1 MTGRIISVGLY
12 TPDFHRYP
20 DQFVALTIL
29 GLSGAV
35 SHDPS
40 AALYIDGKL
49 VAAAEEERFIRDK
62 HAKGRMPVEAAKFCL
77 DFAGIKPADVDAVAI
92 PFAPISLF
100 EKARWHY
107 AKRYWYAPD
116 RGIDAIFNG
125 NRRYRRYRG
134 RIEGCLRELGFD
146 LNKTEIVPVEH
157 HLTHASS
164 AYHCSGFTEKTAI
177 LGIDGKGEYATT
189 FFGYGENGRIHKIKE
204 FYDPDSLGGLYGA
217 ITEYLGFEM
226 LDGEYKVM
234 GMAPYGDPTRYDFSR
249 LAKFENGELVVNTD
263 YVNVIGLRRYKEKAD
278 GKNKGYY
285 FSPKLIEWLG
295 PMRHGDIADDP
306 YIHYAASMQKLFED
320 LSLQMMDYYLGD
332 ILRETGKLVF
342 AGGGALNVKLNQ
354 KIIARPEVKELFVQP
369 ASGDAGT
376 AIGAAS
382 YVSVQRG
389 MPVEKM
395 EHVYLGPRYTNEQII
410 AACEAHP
417 EKPQWQK
424 VGAGGTAVPQLIA
437 KILADGNP
445 VAWFQGRLEFGPRA
459 LGGRSILGCP
469 SVAGVADRIN
479 AQIKFR
485 ERWRPFCPSML
496 DRVGPQ
502 MLQSDHPAPFMT
514 FTFEVSEEWKTR
526 VPEVVHEDGTS
537 RAQVLKRDYNPRY
550 YDLMVELEKLT
561 GNGVVLNTSLNR
573 RGEPMICS
581 PTDALNMFFGSDLQY
596 LIMEDILV
604 VKAPADRE

>member
-1 MTGRIISVGLY
+1 M
-12 TPDFHRYP
+12 P
-20 DQFVALTIL
+20 LTIL
-29 GLSGAV
+29 GLSGSL

-40 AALYIDGKL
+40 AALYIDGRL
-49 VAAAEEERFIRDK
+49 VAAAEEERFLRDK
-62 HAKGRMPVEAAKFCL
+62 HAKGRMPYEAAKFCL

-92 PFAPISLF
+92 PFAPISLM
-100 EKARWHY
+100 EPARWHY

-116 RGIDAIFNG
+116 RALDAIFNG

-134 RIEGCLRELGFD
+134 RILGCLAQLGFD
-146 LNKTEIVPVEH
+146 PDKVDLVPVEH

-189 FFGYGENGRIHKIKE
+189 FFGWGENGRIHKIKE

-234 GMAPYGDPTRYDFSR
+234 GMAPYGDPNKYDFSR
-249 LAKFENGELVVNTD
+249 LAKFENGELVIDTD
-263 YVNVIGLRRYKEKAD
+263 YANVIGLRRYKEA
-278 GKNKGYY
+278 GKGYY
-285 FSPKLIEWLG
+285 FSPKLIDWLG
-295 PMRHGDIADDP
+295 PRRQGDIADDP

-320 LSLQMMDYYLGD
+320 IALQMLDHYLGD
-332 ILRETGKLVF
+332 ILRETGRLAF

-354 KIIARPEVKELFVQP
+354 RIIARPDVKELFVQP
-369 ASGDAGT
+369 ASGDSGT

-389 MPVEKM
+389 VPVEKM
-395 EHVYLGPRYTNEQII
+395 EHVYLGPAYTNEEVI
-410 AACEAHP
+410 AACERHP
-417 EKPQWQK
+417 SKPSWQQIDQ
-424 VGAGGTAVPQLIA
+424 VPQRIA
-437 KILADGNP
+437 RLLADGQP
-445 VAWFQGRLEFGPRA
+445 VAWFQGRMEFGPRA

-469 SVAGVADRIN
+469 SVPGVADRIN

-496 DRVGPQ
+496 DTVGPQ
-502 MLQSDHPAPFMT
+502 MLGSDHPAPFMT
-514 FTFEVSEEWKTR
+514 FTFPVAAEWKAR

-537 RAQVLKRDYNPRY
+537 RAQVLRREFNPRY
-550 YDLMVELEKLT
+550 YELMLEMEKLT

-581 PTDALNMFFGSDLQY
+581 PADALDMFFGSDLRY
-596 LIMEDILV
+596 LIMEDVLV
-604 VKAPADRE
+604 TK

>member
-1 MTGRIISVGLY
+1 M
-12 TPDFHRYP
+12 
-20 DQFVALTIL
+20 ALTIL

-49 VAAAEEERFIRDK
+49 VAAAEEERFVRDK
-62 HAKGRMPVEAAKFCL
+62 HAKNRMPYEAAKFCL
-77 DFAGIKPADVDAVAI
+77 EFANIKPGDVDAVAI
-92 PFAPISLF
+92 PFAPISIF

-116 RGIDAIFNG
+116 RGLDALLTG
-125 NRRYRRYRG
+125 NRRYHRYKK
-134 RIEGCLRELGFD
+134 RIEWCLVQLGFD
-146 LNKTEIVPVEH
+146 LSKTEIVPVEH
-157 HLTHASS
+157 HLAHASS
-164 AYHCSGFTEKTAI
+164 AYHCSGFQEKTAI

-204 FYDPDSLGGLYGA
+204 FFDPDSLGGLYGA

-249 LAKFENGELVVNTD
+249 LAKFEDGELIVNTD
-263 YVNVIGLRRYKEKAD
+263 YVNVIGLRRYKEKGN

-295 PMRHGDIADDP
+295 PKREGDIADDP

-332 ILRETGKLVF
+332 ILRETGKLTF

-354 KIIARPEVKELFVQP
+354 KIIARSEVKELFVQP
-369 ASGDAGT
+369 ASGDSGT

-389 MPVEKM
+389 VPVEKM
-395 EHVYLGPRYTNEQII
+395 EHVFLGPAYSNEDVI
-410 AACEAHP
+410 AACARHP
-417 EKPQWQK
+417 AQPQWQK
-424 VGAGGTAVPQLIA
+424 IGDVPQHIGKL
-437 KILADGNP
+437 LADGNP
-445 VAWFQGRLEFGPRA
+445 VAWFQGRMEFGPRA

-469 SVAGVADRIN
+469 SASGVADRIN

-496 DRVGPQ
+496 DTVGPQ
-502 MLQSDHPAPFMT
+502 MLQSDHPAPYMT
-514 FTFEVSEEWKTR
+514 FTFEVAEEWKSR

-550 YDLMVELEKLT
+550 YDLMLELEKLT

-581 PTDALNMFFGSDLQY
+581 PTDALNMFFGSDLQF
-596 LIMEDILV
+596 LVMEDVLV
-604 VKAPADRE
+604 QKEAG

>member
-1 MTGRIISVGLY
+1 M
-12 TPDFHRYP
+12 
-20 DQFVALTIL
+20 ALTIL

-35 SHDPS
+35 SHDAS

-49 VAAAEEERFIRDK
+49 VAAAEEERFVRDK
-62 HAKGRMPVEAAKFCL
+62 HAKNRMPFEAAKFCL
-77 DFAGIKPADVDAVAI
+77 EFAGIQPKDVDVVAI
-92 PFAPISLF
+92 PFAPIGLAG
-100 EKARWHY
+100 KARWHY

-116 RGIDAIFNG
+116 RALDAILTG
-125 NRRYRRYRG
+125 NRHFYRYRK
-134 RIEGCLRELGFD
+134 RIEACLAQLGFD
-146 LNKTEIVPVEH
+146 LNKTGIVPVEH
-157 HLTHASS
+157 HLAHASS
-164 AYHCSGFTEKTAI
+164 AYHCSGFKEKTAI

-204 FYDPDSLGGLYGA
+204 FFDPDSLGGLYGA

-249 LAKFENGELVVNTD
+249 LAKFENGELTINTD
-263 YVNVIGLRRYKEKAD
+263 YANVIGLRRYKEN
-278 GKNKGYY
+278 GKGYY

-295 PMRHGDIADDP
+295 PKRTGDIADDP

-332 ILRETGKLVF
+332 ILRETGRLAF

-369 ASGDAGT
+369 ASGDSGT

-382 YVSVQRG
+382 YVSTQRG
-389 MPVEKM
+389 VPVEKM
-395 EHVYLGPRYTNEQII
+395 EHVYLGPAYSNDEVI
-410 AACEAHP
+410 AACVAHP
-417 EKPQWQK
+417 AKPQWQK
-424 VGAGGTAVPQLIA
+424 VDAVPQRIGKL
-437 KILADGNP
+437 LADGNP
-445 VAWFQGRLEFGPRA
+445 VAWFQGRMEFGPRA

-469 SVAGVADRIN
+469 SVPGVADRIN

-496 DRVGPQ
+496 DTVGPQ
-502 MLQSDHPAPFMT
+502 MLQSAHPAPFMT
-514 FTFEVSEEWKTR
+514 FTFEVAEEWKAR

-537 RAQVLKRDYNPRY
+537 RAQVLKREYNPRY
-550 YDLMVELEKLT
+550 YDLMLEMERLT

-581 PTDALNMFFGSDLQY
+581 PADALNMFFGSDLEY
-596 LIMEDILV
+596 LVMEDVLV
-604 VKAPADRE
+604 TKDDKGRE